1 MTPDQFRKLVLGL
14 ADTEERAHHNHP
26 DFRVKGKIFA
36 TMGFPDSSRAM
47 LILTPE
53 QQADS
58 MHDHPE
64 MFTPVSGKSGPRGC
78 TSVRLSKATKAALR
92 PAAIAAYQ
100 NALRAVAAKPT
111 KRKKTS

>member
-1 MTPDQFRKLVLGL
+1 MTADQFRHLVLGL

-36 TMGFPDSSRAM
+36 TMGFPDTSRAM

-53 QQADS
+53 QQAES

-64 MFTPVSGKSGPRGC
+64 IFTPVSGKPGERGC
-78 TSVRLSKATKAALR
+78 TSIHLPKATKAALQ

-100 NALRAVAAKPT
+100 NALRTLAATTSK
-111 KRKKTS
+111 KRKRA